1 MTPGFA
7 VTDYKI
13 QGATFRSAVLDLRK
27 GNKTVKCGVHKRFCS
42 TYVQLSRLQTLEGV
56 QLLEQIEL
64 EDINNE
70 PHPKLLEASQLLDD
84 ISAQTQLSWTRR
96 FNARRDGMINNIV
109 SV

>member
-1 MTPGFA
+1 MA
-7 VTDYKI
+7 I
-13 QGATFRSAVLDLRK
+13 LDLRRD
-27 GNKTVKCGVHKRFCS
+27 NKTAKYGVHKKFCS
-42 TYVQLSRLQTLEGV
+42 IYVQLSQLQTLKGV

-70 PHPKLLEASQLLDD
+70 PHPKLLEASQLFDN
-84 ISAQTQLSWTRR
+84 ISAQTQLSWTYQ